1 MAQMPASQRSS
12 LAAKLGEGGCVRAKV
27 MSVLFP
33 APLRYNA
40 SYTYP
45 PCARCTAEFA
55 PEHHSVL
62 FLWFL
67 HFTIAGF
74 ATLDVHVIDH
84 IFPKLA
90 NHLEAPLPKPIW
102 PLTSALDDSHFAH
115 TDHAARPHTHTHT
128 HTHTRRAHARAR
140 TVSCG
145 SLSGGNGLQ
154 ADSMRWSCTRAVAP
168 VHSAASPRPA
178 LHPLC
183 P

>member
-1 MAQMPASQRSS
+1 M
-12 LAAKLGEGGCVRAKV
+12 RAKV

-33 APLRYNA
+33 APLRCNA

-84 IFPKLA
+84 IFPNLA
-90 NHLEAPLPKPIW
+90 NHLEAPLPKTIW

-128 HTHTRRAHARAR
+128 HTHTARACAR
-140 TVSCG
+140 TYSQLWKPVGRQWATSGLHAMVLYARG
-145 SLSGGNGLQ
+145 SPGPFSSFSSPGFASVMPLMPYSPKLSLVQ
-154 ADSMRWSCTRAVAP
+154 T
-168 VHSAASPRPA
+168 
-178 LHPLC
+178 
-183 P
+183 